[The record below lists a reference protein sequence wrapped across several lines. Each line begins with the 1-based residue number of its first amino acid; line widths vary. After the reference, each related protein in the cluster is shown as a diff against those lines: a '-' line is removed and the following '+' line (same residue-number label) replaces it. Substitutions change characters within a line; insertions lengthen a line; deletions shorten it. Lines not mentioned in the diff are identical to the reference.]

1 MVKKI
6 IKFREKLSKLIL
18 NGEKSTTWRLF
29 DDKDISEDDELSLV
43 VWETGEEFVKAK
55 VTFVKENKFKDLNE
69 EDWEGHERYASNEE
83 MYKEFSIY
91 YKQAVDENTVVKII
105 RFEII

>member
-18 NGEKSTTWRLF
+18 NGEKSATWRLF
-29 DDKDISEDDELSLV
+29 DDKDISEGDELSLV

-55 VTFVKENKFKDLNE
+55 VVFVKENKFKDLNE
-69 EDWEGHERYASNEE
+69 EDWEGHERYDSDEE
-83 MYKEFSIY
+83 MYKEFSLY

-105 RFEII
+105 KFKII